1 MDCMEKQDHLV
12 NILILVDLPK
22 AASRLDVA
30 TVFLKHGLGLK
41 GKVKYLLSLLEL
53 VRFTGLCSF

>member
-1 MDCMEKQDHLV
+1 MEKQDHLV
-12 NILILVDLPK
+12 NILILVVLPK
-22 AASRLDVA
+22 AASRLDVG